1 MQIYDEYCPVLLNQF
16 KSREYNEFATFDAAL
31 DEFYSKIESQKVNQQ
46 QKAKEEIK
54 LDQVSH
60 LTFNAHMQF
69 SYCIPHYFFSH
80 WKLLLLVWCNGAYIR
95 RCDSPFL
102 CSAMQENRVHT
113 LRKEVDHC
121 VKMAELIEYNL
132 EDVDAAILA
141 VRVSLAN
148 EMSWEAL
155 TRMIKEERKAGNPV
169 AGLIDKL
176 NFERNCITLLL
187 SNNLDDMDE
196 DEKTAPVEKVCYT
209 EHRFLPWSSMETYSI
224 CQPYGIVL
232 ALSSLW
238 FFGSDVPG
246 KRFSHVLC
254 ILCVTICVYFPYYIL
269 LWRVRTYFFT
279 FLF

>member
-1 MQIYDEYCPVLLNQF
+1 MQHNSC
-16 KSREYNEFATFDAAL
+16 S
-31 DEFYSKIESQKVNQQ
+31 
-46 QKAKEEIK
+46 
-54 LDQVSH
+54 
-60 LTFNAHMQF
+60 
-69 SYCIPHYFFSH
+69 
-80 WKLLLLVWCNGAYIR
+80 
-95 RCDSPFL
+95 DSPSF

-187 SNNLDDMDE
+187 SNNLDDMDD
-196 DEKTAPVEKVCYT
+196 DEKIAPVEKVC
-209 EHRFLPWSSMETYSI
+209 
-224 CQPYGIVL
+224 
-232 ALSSLW
+232 
-238 FFGSDVPG
+238 
-246 KRFSHVLC
+246 C
-254 ILCVTICVYFPYYIL
+254 ISY
-269 LWRVRTYFFT
+269 
-279 FLF
+279 